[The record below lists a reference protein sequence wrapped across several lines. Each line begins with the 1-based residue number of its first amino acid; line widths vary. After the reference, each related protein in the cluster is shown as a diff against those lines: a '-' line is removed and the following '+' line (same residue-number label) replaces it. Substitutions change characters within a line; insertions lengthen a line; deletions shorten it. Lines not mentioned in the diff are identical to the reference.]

1 MKESTSNIEFG
12 CLFSM
17 VNAIIDM
24 YTICTH
30 IRMITFVDRKWEYI
44 LLCFYCMLRRIFQ
57 FCVIEEPGKQQSRY
71 SWRNIISLCFTYHVT
86 FGVGNASQVIWRV
99 PFWLSRTL
107 MSVSDCVIF
116 SGATKYRYMSVCIVI
131 QNNWSLGYIVC
142 FFRKI
147 IQKYC
152 W

>member
-1 MKESTSNIEFG
+1 VKEHTSNIEFRS
-12 CLFSM
+12 LVSSI
-17 VNAIIDM
+17 NAIIDM
-24 YTICTH
+24 DTICSN
-30 IRMITFVDRKWEYI
+30 IRMITFIDGKWEYI
-44 LLCFYCMLRRIFQ
+44 LLCFYFMLSRSFQ

-86 FGVGNASQVIWRV
+86 FGVGNASQVICRV

-116 SGATKYRYMSVCIVI
+116 SGATKDRYMSVCIVI
-131 QNNWSLGYIVC
+131 QNKWSLGYIFV
-142 FFRKI
+142 FSKI